1 MRTGEGQRGRAMRAE
16 EGEEDASAHEPP
28 LPSTPSIPIHLFPSI
43 RTSAH
48 APYSHGRTPRPTRI
62 HLKADER
69 TNEPRERK
77 RARTGSGTTRRPR
90 GGSTRRGGAPR
101 ARTARRARTS
111 STTPRT
117 RRTRARGCGA
127 RALGA
132 AGRARGG
139 TSGTSG
145 SALGSSLGLGLN
157 LDLDLESDLGSG
169 SGATW
174 RAQVVD

>member
-1 MRTGEGQRGRAMRAE
+1 MFGVRPNVNGRGPARVR
-16 EGEEDASAHEPP
+16 DARRRKRRRRV
-28 LPSTPSIPIHLFPSI
+28 STRVPSIPISFRPSTRLVRVVAHRARHAYI
-43 RTSAH
+43 SKRTDK
-48 APYSHGRTPRPTRI
+48 P
-62 HLKADER
+62 L
-69 TNEPRERK
+69 ERK

-174 RAQVVD
+174 RAEVVD